1 MKEYRNPLRRS
12 ILIGCG
18 AFVALLC
25 LTLAVLGFI
34 IYYQGM
40 VEKYQTY
47 IEDALRLT
55 MTQIEGE
62 DLKGC
67 IESGEKSEDFQ
78 WTQEFLDQMK
88 EYHDFSFIYIVKPLN
103 LNEVDNMMNVMAGT
117 PEAER
122 AELNGADS
130 VALGE
135 LAGDS
140 YSPNVVKYYLN
151 RMDGG
156 KEISYYRNRTEFGY
170 MYTGLLP
177 ITDNAG
183 NAVAILAADLS
194 MEEIERTLFRY
205 ILIVLAEIVIL
216 AALFLSALYRWLNR
230 RVIAPMTKLE
240 RSAQSFVESRNNQLC
255 EGNEAELFVTVW
267 LGVLTISTGHP
278 ISASAGQ
285 HRFFKRHP

>member
-40 VEKYQTY
+40 VGKYQTY

-55 MTQIEGE
+55 MNQIKDRG
-62 DLKGC
+62 
-67 IESGEKSEDFQ
+67 
-78 WTQEFLDQMK
+78 
-88 EYHDFSFIYIVKPLN
+88 
-103 LNEVDNMMNVMAGT
+103 
-117 PEAER
+117 
-122 AELNGADS
+122 
-130 VALGE
+130 
-135 LAGDS
+135 
-140 YSPNVVKYYLN
+140 
-151 RMDGG
+151 
-156 KEISYYRNRTEFGY
+156 
-170 MYTGLLP
+170 
-177 ITDNAG
+177 
-183 NAVAILAADLS
+183 
-194 MEEIERTLFRY
+194 MEEIERTMFRY
-205 ILIVLAEIVIL
+205 ILIVLAESAIL
-216 AALFLSALYRWLNR
+216 AALFLSALNR